1 MRRARG
7 GGGDR
12 NDEGKAMAR
21 GGDHE
26 DEGKGRGSP

>member
-1 MRRARG
+1 MMRTRG

-12 NDEGKAMAR
+12 NDEGKAMVR

-26 DEGKGRGSP
+26 DEDKGRGSR

>member
-1 MRRARG
+1 MMRARG

-12 NDEGKAMAR
+12 NDEGNAMVR

-26 DEGKGRGSP
+26 DGGKGRGSR